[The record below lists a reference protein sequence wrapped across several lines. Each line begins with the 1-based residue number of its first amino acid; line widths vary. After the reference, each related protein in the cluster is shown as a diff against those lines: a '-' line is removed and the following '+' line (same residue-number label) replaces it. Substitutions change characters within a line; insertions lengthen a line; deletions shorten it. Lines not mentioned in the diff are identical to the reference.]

1 MKDER
6 WFMMKATI
14 THVAIYAT
22 DIEKTRMFYMK
33 YFDAKCN
40 EKYVNQKGFSSYFL
54 TLASGARLE
63 VMANENLEYVM
74 PKELVNG
81 WSHVAFSVGTKE
93 NVIELT
99 RQIMED
105 GYQLVSGPRVTG
117 DGYFESCVLDPD
129 GNKVEITE

>member
-1 MKDER
+1 
-6 WFMMKATI
+6 MKATI

>member
-1 MKDER
+1 
-6 WFMMKATI
+6 
-14 THVAIYAT
+14 
-22 DIEKTRMFYMK
+22 MK

-74 PKELVNG
+74 PKELDNG